1 MDAEIGQ
8 FSASLFWDVDRN
20 TLSLSD
26 HKKFIVQRVLERGT
40 LADWRL
46 LKQCYT
52 VDGVV
57 SIAQQLRS
65 LEPMA
70 LSFIACVGN
79 KPREEFRC
87 FTWKQSHPTHW
98 AC

>member
-1 MDAEIGQ
+1 MDAEIGK
-8 FSASLFWDVDRN
+8 FSASLFWDVDRD
-20 TLSLSD
+20 TLDLTA
-26 HKKFIVQRVLERGT
+26 HKKFIVQRVLERGN
-40 LADWRL
+40 LDDWRL

-65 LEPMA
+65 LDPMA

-79 KPREEFRC
+79 IPRETFRC
-87 FTWKQSHPTHW
+87 YTWKQSHPTHW